1 MKEFLIVC
9 IIIQLLST
17 AYGITVIESVNKIV
31 RKRIYDKGY
40 VQKNNNSLYDFSE
53 ILSTI
58 LRSFIPLYYFT
69 KALSL
74 LSNKNAI
81 DNEIE
86 NELKTGKYISKNDIN
101 IKDENISKDENEELN
116 TDYSIFK
123 GKQIFY
129 EKPEKYVARKNDIK
143 IFDPFETP
151 IEYIKRETEKENNL
165 EITPFKDENEIVEHV
180 MVKEAVTKE
189 DISKAIAEL
198 DSEELDILKEKII
211 ELSKMKKQNMNY
223 KLEKDVA

>member
-1 MKEFLIVC
+1 MKNFLIVC
-9 IIIQLLST
+9 LIIHLIST

-53 ILSTI
+53 IISTV
-58 LRSFIPLYYFT
+58 LHAFIPLYYFK

-81 DNEIE
+81 NIEME
-86 NELKTGKYISKNDIN
+86 NELKTGKYINKKDIKEEEK
-101 IKDENISKDENEELN
+101 IEEENA
-116 TDYSIFK
+116 DYSIFK
-123 GKQIFY
+123 GKQILY

-143 IFDPFETP
+143 IFDPLETP
-151 IEYIKRETEKENNL
+151 IEYITRETEKENSL
-165 EITPFKDENEIVEHV
+165 EITPYEDENQVVEHV
-180 MVKEAVTKE
+180 MIKENVTKE
-189 DISKAIAEL
+189 DISKAISEL
-198 DSEELDILKEKII
+198 SSEELEMLKDKII
-211 ELSKMKKQNMNY
+211 ALSEMKKQNMNY

>member
-86 NELKTGKYISKNDIN
+86 NEPKTGKYISKNDIN